1 MLAHPTTKRLVLL
14 AVMGTIA
21 LSNAA
26 CLGKGK
32 APPPPPPMAAP
43 VVRKG

>member
-1 MLAHPTTKRLVLL
+1 MNRVTLKQVGLAAVL
-14 AVMGTIA
+14 AVIA
-21 LSNAA
+21 FNGSA

-32 APPPPPPMAAP
+32 APPPPPMAAP